1 MSVLTI
7 SGIEM
12 PSPTDY
18 QVGVMDLDGKTTR
31 TADGTLKRDRLAV
44 KRKIEVFYAFITPEE
59 LKTVLQAISP
69 VFFPV
74 VYIDPQDDG
83 DDGIKTG
90 TFYAGDRTV
99 AAVSFADGQ
108 ITHWKDLKFSLV
120 EQ

>member
-1 MSVLTI
+1 MSVLII

-12 PSPTDY
+12 PPPTDY

-74 VYIDPQDDG
+74 VYLDPQDSG
-83 DDGIKTG
+83 TKTG

-99 AAVSFADGQ
+99 AAVGFSGGK

>member
-12 PSPTDY
+12 PPPTDY

-74 VYIDPQDDG
+74 VYIDPQDG
-83 DDGIKTG
+83 GTKTG

-99 AAVSFADGQ
+99 AAVGFSGGK

>member
-1 MSVLTI
+1 MSVLII

-12 PSPTDY
+12 PPPTDY

-74 VYIDPQDDG
+74 VYLDPQDG
-83 DDGIKTG
+83 GTKTG

-99 AAVSFADGQ
+99 AAVGFSGGK